1 MQSPVLES
9 DRLLMSEKNNEIS
22 NLRNRIEVLTA
33 CQRDLMDD
41 INSYREESS
50 KLSQRCDELEKENHS
65 LRVKSNLNKTFTIG
79 SPSSSETPEKTK
91 KFANN
96 LKDKLKV
103 SENYVDVLES
113 KIDEGNNKILKL
125 EEDIA
130 TLKENL
136 QQASLREVEMLKEL
150 ENDEIEKNNLR
161 SQIDNTNE
169 IIKKLSQE
177 IEDCK

>member
-1 MQSPVLES
+1 
-9 DRLLMSEKNNEIS
+9 MSEKNNEIS